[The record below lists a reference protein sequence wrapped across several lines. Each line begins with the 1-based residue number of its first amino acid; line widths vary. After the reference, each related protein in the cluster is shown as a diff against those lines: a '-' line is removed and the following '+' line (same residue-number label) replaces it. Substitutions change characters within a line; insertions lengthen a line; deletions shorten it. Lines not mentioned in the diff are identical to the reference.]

1 MFDFFK
7 KKDANNM
14 DRTLVWAHRGASGY
28 APENTLLAFEKAA
41 EMNADGVELDVQ
53 LTKDG
58 VLVVTHDEK
67 VNRVTDREGFVK
79 DYTFEELR
87 EMNFNAGK
95 KKFGKVLIPTLEEVY
110 KLLKPSG
117 LTINVEIKSGVFFY
131 DQIEEKTLELTRK
144 MGMEDR
150 VLYSSFNHTTVRKM
164 KELDPSVKTGL
175 LYADGI
181 IDVASYAKEKTNADA
196 LHPALYNI
204 QYPGFFEEA
213 KKNGLDVNV
222 WTVNEKEYMEMCCK
236 AKVNAIITNYPDK
249 ALEVAKKF

>member
-7 KKDANNM
+7 KKDDK

-28 APENTLLAFEKAA
+28 APENSLRAFELAA
-41 EMNADGVELDVQ
+41 EQGADGVELDVQ
-53 LTKDG
+53 LTKD
-58 VLVVTHDEK
+58 VVMVVTHDEK
-67 VNRVTDREGFVK
+67 INRVSDREGFVK

-131 DQIEEKTLELTRK
+131 EGIEEKCLALTK
-144 MGMEDR
+144 EYGMEDR
-150 VLYSSFNHTTVRKM
+150 VLYSSFNHATVKKM
-164 KELDPSVKTGL
+164 KELDPTVKTGL

-181 IDVASYAKEKTNADA
+181 LDVAKYAKTMTNCDA

-204 QYPGFFEEA
+204 QYPDFFKEA
-213 KKNGLDVNV
+213 KEQGLDVNV
-222 WTVNEKEYMEMCCK
+222 WTVNEEEYMHMCVD
-236 AKVNAIITNYPDK
+236 AGVNAIITNYPDK
-249 ALEVAKKF
+249 ALKIARK